1 MSDIAFAII
10 STLIMVA
17 MFVVMCW
24 LFLSCYR
31 FTEIIE
37 GYLSDSKIVQHNRT
51 VFESAGLIGM
61 VIRNC
66 SIALIFLIPKLC
78 ERRGL
83 IEKDELSNLPVYLKR
98 RLLAPWIAGGV
109 LFFAMFVLWLFF
121 V

>member
-10 STLIMVA
+10 STFIMVA

-31 FTEIIE
+31 FTELIE
-37 GYLSDSKIVQHNRT
+37 GYLSDSKFVQHNRI
-51 VFESAGLIGM
+51 VFESVGLIGM

-66 SIALIFLIPKLC
+66 SIALVFLIPKFC

-83 IEKDELSNLPVYLKR
+83 IEKDELSNLPPYLKR
-98 RLLAPWIAGGV
+98 RLLAPWIAGGL